1 MVKGGRNSFTS
12 DAHAYVCVVVK
23 KLTSAFRAENEKL
36 SFFLF
41 VFYFVFFFF
50 HLQLLLLLSSTR
62 RRCAL
67 CRRIV
72 FWPFAVSAIRSESR
86 ARARHRA
93 ARQ

>member
-50 HLQLLLLLSSTR
+50 PSSTF
-62 RRCAL
+62 AAPL
-67 CRRIV
+67 INTPPLRIMQTDRLL
-72 FWPFAVSAIRSESR
+72 AVCG
-86 ARARHRA
+86 
-93 ARQ
+93 